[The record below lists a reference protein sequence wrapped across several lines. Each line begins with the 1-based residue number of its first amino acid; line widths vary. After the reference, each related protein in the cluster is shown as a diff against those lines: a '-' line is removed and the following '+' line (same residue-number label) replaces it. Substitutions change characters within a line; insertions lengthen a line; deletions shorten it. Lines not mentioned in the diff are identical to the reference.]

1 MVDASMP
8 IHYDGDKRAHPMA
21 TAAARPA
28 PIEIPNKLYFRIGD
42 VVRLTG
48 IKAYVLRYWETEFPT
63 LKPKKSGT
71 NQRLYRRKDV
81 QMVLE
86 VKRLLY
92 EQRFTIEGARTHI
105 DQRRHAPKPA
115 APKPAAPP
123 APSMQTMLFGADV
136 VALDSAR
143 KDLAGVRAE
152 LRSILELLG

>member
-1 MVDASMP
+1 MVDALMA
-8 IHYDGDKRAHPMA
+8 ILYDGDKRAHLMA

-48 IKAYVLRYWETEFPT
+48 VKAYVLRYWETEFPM

-81 QMVLE
+81 EMALE
-86 VKRLLY
+86 IKRLLY
-92 EQRFTIEGARTHI
+92 DQRFTIEGARTHI
-105 DQRRHAPKPA
+105 EHRRHAPKPPV
-115 APKPAAPP
+115 PKPVTAP
-123 APSMQTMLFGADV
+123 ADSMQSMLFGAEV
-136 VALDSAR
+136 LVMATAR

-152 LRSILELLG
+152 LKSILELLS